1 MIVYIHVLAR
11 CNCVC
16 KWKAH
21 NGASVVIFLPIGA
34 RAVCWDGAVMLRRMA
49 GGGGVEGDGVSRK
62 VPKRMKELVL

>member
-1 MIVYIHVLAR
+1 M
-11 CNCVC
+11 
-16 KWKAH
+16 
-21 NGASVVIFLPIGA
+21 VIFLPIGA